1 MEPVVDAAIVGYG
14 PTGATLANLLGAQGV
29 SVAVIEREPDLLDLP
44 RAVHFD
50 DEVMRLLDT
59 MGLAQGFARE
69 CRPSGG
75 MRYLNPA
82 GELMLERAPAREV
95 GPQGWHTNYL
105 FHQPDFERLL
115 RRGVARYP
123 AVRVHAATEVESVQ
137 QDDDGATL
145 QLADLATGRRRPLR
159 ARWVV
164 GCDGARSLVRQAMG
178 AMHDDLGL
186 HQPWLV
192 VDVTLLRDVP
202 TLPEQTVQYCDPA
215 RPVTFV
221 KVTGQRRRWEIML
234 MPGDEVARMTE
245 PAAVLRLIAPWV
257 QPGDVRIDRGAVYT
271 FHSLIAMHWRE
282 GRLLIAGDAAHQRP
296 PFLGQGMCAGVRD
309 AANLGWKLARVV
321 KGESPGALLDTYFT
335 EREPHVRV
343 FIESAMRLGGIIQT
357 TDQLI
362 AAERDRRFAEGGPQ
376 AIVNLSPALGPGLHA
391 GPAPA
396 GCLSPQPLL
405 ADGRRLDAAI
415 AGERA
420 ALVALPALLDGMGGD
435 REVAMVRADGG
446 VAGWLASLGAGAV
459 LLRPDRYVYG
469 TAADAAGA
477 SALLAAFHDGLQ
489 ARMAAAA

>member
-1 MEPVVDAAIVGYG
+1 MDQVVDVAIVGYG
-14 PTGATLANLLGAQGV
+14 PTGATLANLLGAHGV
-29 SVAVIEREPDLLDLP
+29 SVAVIERESDLLDLP

-59 MGLAQGFARE
+59 MGLAQGFAQQ

-82 GELMLERAPAREV
+82 GELMLERAPAREP

-123 AVRVHAATEVESVQ
+123 TVRVHAATEVESVQ
-137 QDDDGATL
+137 QDDSGATL
-145 QLADLATGRRRPLR
+145 VLNDLPTSRRHPLR

-164 GCDGARSLVRQAMG
+164 GCDGARSLVRQVMG

-234 MPGDEVARMTE
+234 MPGDEAARMTE
-245 PAAVLRLIAPWV
+245 PATVLALIAPWV

-271 FHSLIAMHWRE
+271 FHSLVATHWRE
-282 GRLLIAGDAAHQRP
+282 GRLLIAGDAAHQTP

-321 KGESPGALLDTYFT
+321 KGESPAALLDSYFA
-335 EREPHVRV
+335 EREPHARV

-357 TDQLI
+357 TDPLI
-362 AAERDRRFAEGGPQ
+362 AAERDRRFRQGGPQ

-396 GCLSPQPLL
+396 GSLSPQPLL
-405 ADGRRLDAAI
+405 ADGRRLDAAVG
-415 AGERA
+415 GERF
-420 ALVALPALLDGMGGD
+420 ALVARP
-435 REVAMVRADGG
+435 EVLGAVEAPRDVATVCADGA
-446 VAGWLASLGAGAV
+446 VADWLASLGARAV

-469 TAADAAGA
+469 TAADAGGA
-477 SALLAAFHDGLQ
+477 RAMLASLRDGLQ